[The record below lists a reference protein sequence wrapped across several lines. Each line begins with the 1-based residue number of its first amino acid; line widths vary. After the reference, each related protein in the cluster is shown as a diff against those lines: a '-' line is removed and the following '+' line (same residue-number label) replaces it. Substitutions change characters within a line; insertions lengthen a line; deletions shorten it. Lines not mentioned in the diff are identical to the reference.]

1 MKKLDKI
8 PVLLYEESMDGS
20 WESALPYI
28 EVPVGEEMPHAL
40 FIQEY
45 RLTGE
50 TEPDSQGEECPI
62 YEGYIHQYVNMSTLK
77 DKLDGKTFDKVRVAL
92 GMLPLA
98 KAREEGAKVLE
109 KVYEET
115 NARINELSQT
125 KAEEERAKMR
135 SAVETLLNARKGSEK

>member
-8 PVLLYEESMDGS
+8 PVLLYEESFDGS

-28 EVPVGEEMPHAL
+28 EVPVDEEMPTAL
-40 FIQEY
+40 FVQEY

-50 TEPDSQGEECPI
+50 TEPDSEGEECPI
-62 YEGYIHQYVNMSTLK
+62 YDGYIHQYVNMSTLK
-77 DKLDGKTFDKVRVAL
+77 DKLDGKTFDKIRVAL

-98 KAREEGAKVLE
+98 QARKKGAKVLE

-115 NARINELSQT
+115 NTRINEIN
-125 KAEEERAKMR
+125 AGNEEAAAKMK
-135 SAVETLLNARKGSEK
+135 SALESLMNARKGKEQ